1 MRWPRSLTRADSS
14 PAPKRVTTASV
25 SKISWVPR
33 LKEILVIP
41 RSASDEKSAASLDE
55 GELQVPRF
63 ARDDKNKEFAGT
75 LASIPIS
82 LPLPPVRLAFE
93 PGPEPAPG
101 PRWGSMPQGAGDDGP
116 HPHPNPPGQRI
127 QK

>member
-41 RSASDEKSAASLDE
+41 RSANDEESAASLDE
-55 GELQVPRF
+55 GELQVRRF

-82 LPLPPVRLAFE
+82 LPLPLVRLAFE
-93 PGPEPAPG
+93 PGPEPEPG
-101 PRWGSMPQGAGDDGP
+101 PRWESTPQP
-116 HPHPNPPGQRI
+116 YRR
-127 QK
+127 